1 MTAKEL
7 NSFLDMKLELD
18 NIPNTRK
25 SLRKL
30 FASNSRHR
38 TAIEK
43 SLEFQA
49 ETLKERIARIAS
61 WIDAIQDES
70 IKRLVV
76 CKYVAGMTWE
86 QTAKECGYYSAESA
100 SGAVRRYL
108 KKEARRESSGE
119 PGAASVV

>member
-1 MTAKEL
+1 MPPFAEL
-7 NSFLDMKLELD
+7 
-18 NIPNTRK
+18 
-25 SLRKL
+25 
-30 FASNSRHR
+30 HR
-38 TAIEK
+38 VRSKNCFEI
-43 SLEFQA
+43 QA
-49 ETLKERIARIAS
+49 ETLKERMVRIAS